1 MMYFCVSWLYFC
13 NPTNPIVV
21 SAPCELIHTQ
31 RHTDTQTVGCCHL
44 KLWKPSCSF
53 QQKHIQCC
61 HPSEDVCA
69 HQQPLFVLWSQTQAT
84 SSSHQHS
91 PALQT
96 VSYTWTNTAYGFCFV
111 HKWLSCLFGTGHRG
125 FRVLAGQ
132 DADIEG
138 VEWTDGWLVDRMRN
152 KRTRCVSQIRK
163 ILFQHHSTT
172 IGTNWHREGAVLV
185 ALSMGSR
192 WTYSLCVCVAVCRII
207 NAYLET
213 SNRDRLCMLTRWQLA
228 MSHQDCLYVTAYGH
242 F

>member
-1 MMYFCVSWLYFC
+1 MRVHTSNLFCVVKPNTGYQLIPSTFTCITDCKLHLNKHCIWLF
-13 NPTNPIVV
+13 
-21 SAPCELIHTQ
+21 LI
-31 RHTDTQTVGCCHL
+31 
-44 KLWKPSCSF
+44 
-53 QQKHIQCC
+53 
-61 HPSEDVCA
+61 
-69 HQQPLFVLWSQTQAT
+69 
-84 SSSHQHS
+84 
-91 PALQT
+91 
-96 VSYTWTNTAYGFCFV
+96 FCFV

-138 VEWTDGWLVDRMRN
+138 VQWTDGWLVDRMRN

-172 IGTNWHREGAVLV
+172 IGTNWHREGRMLV

-192 WTYSLCVCVAVCRII
+192 WTYSLRVCVAVCRII